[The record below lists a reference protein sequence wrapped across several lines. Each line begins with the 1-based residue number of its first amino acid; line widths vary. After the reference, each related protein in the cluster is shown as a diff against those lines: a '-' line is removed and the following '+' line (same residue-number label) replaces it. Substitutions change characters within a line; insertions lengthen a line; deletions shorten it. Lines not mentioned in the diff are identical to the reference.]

1 MRVNI
6 LSDSNWESK
15 LEHATRVLDCRA
27 LGGDYG
33 PGLNAIVIV
42 LMCRDPELGH
52 KQRVRLR
59 HAEATLYID
68 VMLDLPFFVAA
79 THAQRRA
86 RIASEVVAQVSEVL
100 GKRRISGFDASMFL
114 DHLATHLLEQ
124 LNGEGS
130 TRFDEFCL
138 ERATGF

>member
-6 LSDSNWESK
+6 LSDCNAESK
-15 LEHATRVLDCRA
+15 LDHATRGLDCRA

-42 LMCRDPELGH
+42 LMCRDPVLGH

-59 HAEATLYID
+59 HADATLYID

-86 RIASEVVAQVSEVL
+86 RITSEVVAQVSEVL

-114 DHLATHLLEQ
+114 GHLSTHLREQ
-124 LNGEGS
+124 LNGEES

-138 ERATGF
+138 ERAAGF